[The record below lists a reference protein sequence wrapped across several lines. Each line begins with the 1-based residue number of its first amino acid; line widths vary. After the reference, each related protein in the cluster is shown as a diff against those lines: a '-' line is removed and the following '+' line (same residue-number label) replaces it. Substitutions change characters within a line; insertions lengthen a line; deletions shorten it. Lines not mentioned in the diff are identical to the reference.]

1 MTDKAENESDVDRK
15 IKHLADEL
23 SSIEEMLRTSGLRP
37 LSLYE
42 QDIADRANRFEREMA
57 DRQAE
62 RAEDKADKLRN
73 EKVWVEANRHAN
85 WNRVFTTAY
94 QAYLTD
100 ILKQDHLS
108 AAEATQWEARA
119 VKQAT
124 EAADAVWGPK

>member
-1 MTDKAENESDVDRK
+1 MTDKTENESDVDRK
-15 IKHLADEL
+15 I
-23 SSIEEMLRTSGLRP
+23 T

-42 QDIADRANRFEREMA
+42 QDIADRANRFEREMS

-73 EKVWVEANRHAN
+73 EKVWIEANRHAN
-85 WNRVFTTAY
+85 WNRVFTCAY

-100 ILKQDHLS
+100 ILKQEHLS
-108 AAEATQWEARA
+108 AEAATQWEKRA
-119 VKQAT
+119 VNQAA